1 MYRRNP
7 SNSPWLAYIVSVF
20 PFIVFISLWYAL
32 YSILQ
37 TGQYFNFYTLLFLGF
52 LVILICCGIF
62 YFADVL
68 IPKFLIFS
76 IIGAFIV
83 GLVITSIA
91 VYNYLSSY
99 SFTMQNISRKIWII
113 LGFVVGLAGIM
124 AVCMIYFPNW
134 LRSIYNGSMGETMKM
149 WMEYVRDDLRMTP
162 TFFYVLLSV
171 IFTLLF
177 GYIILAYFFSK
188 NTPIIAHLNF
198 NGMRVLKEGKM
209 MLNHEELLATSNDL
223 KVIDPEF
230 AANPFLKIYSISM
243 WLYVNP
249 KDEQLGT
256 VARDPHQPSLQWM
269 NPTTSP
275 YQSIRETN
283 IFFYGTKQL
292 NEKNQWEMIYP
303 KPSVTYT
310 YDYGTKK
317 NMFLVYAFGDEPYK
331 LYLTPQKWHQLVFV
345 FHDNHMDLFTDSEL
359 VYSSPMTGAGRMF
372 TENDTIVVGDTKQSI
387 YGALADV
394 VYYDH
399 TLSKENVLNMWNL
412 QKYPIDT
419 NNT

>member
-37 TGQYFNFYTLLFLGF
+37 TGQYFNFNTILFLSF
-52 LVILICCGIF
+52 LCILVFCGIL

-83 GLVITSIA
+83 GLVIASIA

-99 SFTMQNISRKIWII
+99 SFTMQNISRKIWVI

-124 AVCMIYFPNW
+124 ALCMIYFPNW
-134 LRSIYNGSMGETMKM
+134 LRNTYNGSMGETMKM
-149 WMEYVRDDLRMTP
+149 WMDYVREDLRMTP

-171 IFTLLF
+171 ILSLLF
-177 GYIILAYFFSK
+177 GYIILTYFFSK
-188 NTPIIAHLNF
+188 NTPIIAILNF
-198 NGMRVLKEGKM
+198 NGMRVLKEGQM

-256 VARDPHQPSLQWM
+256 VAHDPHQPSLQWM

-292 NEKNQWEMIYP
+292 NENNQWEMIYP

-331 LYLTPQKWHQLVFV
+331 LYLTPQKWHQLVFI
-345 FHDNHMDLFTDSEL
+345 FHDNHMDLFVDSEL
-359 VYSSPMTGAGRMF
+359 KYSSPMTGAGRMF
-372 TENDTIVVGDTKQSI
+372 TDNDMIVVGDTKQSI

-412 QKYPIDT
+412 QKYTIDT